1 MKTMKS
7 WMFAAILLCG
17 TSMSAQAQ
25 EYYQTKDE
33 VAVTIGG
40 GTNSQLFDAF
50 SRLFGVMGEALVTG
64 IMTGG
69 HYVGTTTYDNEKYSP
84 ALSVEYFHHVSP
96 MVSIGGIAAF
106 NGYSSDM
113 FCNWQTS
120 DNVSTKEKI
129 GSAKKYNITV
139 MPAMKFDWVRK
150 KNFGI
155 YSKIGLG
162 ATYMYEKEVQK
173 NDGSG
178 QDIDDKVVHS
188 DGKWMANYQAS
199 LLGIEAGTE
208 KIRGFAELGAGEQG
222 IILAGLRYKF

>member
-69 HYVGTTTYDNEKYSP
+69 HYVGTTT
-84 ALSVEYFHHVSP
+84 
-96 MVSIGGIAAF
+96 
-106 NGYSSDM
+106 
-113 FCNWQTS
+113 
-120 DNVSTKEKI
+120 
-129 GSAKKYNITV
+129 
-139 MPAMKFDWVRK
+139 
-150 KNFGI
+150 
-155 YSKIGLG
+155 
-162 ATYMYEKEVQK
+162 
-173 NDGSG
+173 
-178 QDIDDKVVHS
+178 
-188 DGKWMANYQAS
+188 
-199 LLGIEAGTE
+199 
-208 KIRGFAELGAGEQG
+208 
-222 IILAGLRYKF
+222 

>member
-1 MKTMKS
+1 
-7 WMFAAILLCG
+7 
-17 TSMSAQAQ
+17 
-25 EYYQTKDE
+25 
-33 VAVTIGG
+33 
-40 GTNSQLFDAF
+40 
-50 SRLFGVMGEALVTG
+50 
-64 IMTGG
+64 
-69 HYVGTTTYDNEKYSP
+69 
-84 ALSVEYFHHVSP
+84 
-96 MVSIGGIAAF
+96 
-106 NGYSSDM
+106 
-113 FCNWQTS
+113 
-120 DNVSTKEKI
+120 
-129 GSAKKYNITV
+129 
-139 MPAMKFDWVRK
+139 MKFDWVRK

-188 DGKWMANYQAS
+188 KGKWMANFQAS

>member
-1 MKTMKS
+1 MKS

-69 HYVGTTTYDNEKYSP
+69 HYVGTTTYDNEKYIP

-120 DNVSTKEKI
+120 DHVSTKEKI
-129 GSAKKYNITV
+129 GTAKKYNITV
-139 MPAMKFDWVRK
+139 MPAVKFDWVRK
-150 KNFGI
+150 KNFGV
-155 YSKIGLG
+155 YTKIGIG

-173 NDGSG
+173 NGWQTSRLHFSASRQARRKSG
-178 QDIDDKVVHS
+178 DSPNWEQ
-188 DGKWMANYQAS
+188 ANRVSYSQVSATNS
-199 LLGIEAGTE
+199 RRIFT
-208 KIRGFAELGAGEQG
+208 
-222 IILAGLRYKF
+222 